1 MLRTLA
7 LCLVVSSSALAQAR
21 ADSRPAAK
29 PAAPP
34 AAAAPAAPAATAQA
48 APKGRFLVAPKLGVY
63 VPTSALSAA
72 PMLGVE
78 VGYVTPALGDRLAVV
93 LELDWARPRTSGQ
106 VSDPRLS
113 NSPQPWALGNA
124 TVGLLL
130 SAVYRLEDVIPG
142 LSPYGGAGPGLY
154 FHRAAMVAFGNQY
167 LEKEGKLGFQVFA
180 GADYA
185 VGPGAVFLE
194 LRYHYAG
201 IDLLSTGDAN
211 AGGFVLPGV
220 GYRLRF

>member
-1 MLRTLA
+1 MLRSIA
-7 LCLVVSSSALAQAR
+7 LCLVVSSAAALA
-21 ADSRPAAK
+21 DTKPVAK

-34 AAAAPAAPAATAQA
+34 AASTAPEIGSQA
-48 APKGRFLVAPKLGVY
+48 APKGRFLIAPKLGLW

-72 PMLGVE
+72 PMVGVE

-93 LELDWARPRTSGQ
+93 LELDWARPRTSGP

-113 NSPQPWALGNA
+113 SSPQPWALGNA
-124 TVGLLL
+124 TVGVLL
-130 SAVYRLEDVIPG
+130 SAVYRFEDLVPG
-142 LSPYGGAGPGLY
+142 LSPYGGAGPGLF
-154 FHRAAMVAFGNQY
+154 FHRAAMVAFGNRY
-167 LEKEGKLGFQVFA
+167 LETEGKLGFQLFA
-180 GADYA
+180 GADYT

-194 LRYHYAG
+194 LRYHYVQ
-201 IDLLSTGDAN
+201 IDLLSTGDVN